1 MAEKSKSFDSLLE
14 RLEKIVEELESGD
27 LPLEKSI
34 ARYEEGVKLL
44 KECYAFLE
52 KAEKKIQKLV
62 KREDGTFS
70 LEDFEPEKGEKAEE

>member
-1 MAEKSKSFDSLLE
+1 MPEKNKSFEASLE
-14 RLEKIVEELESGD
+14 KLEKIVEELEGGD

-34 ARYEEGVKLL
+34 KRYEDGVKLL

-62 KREDGTFS
+62 KRDDGTFS
-70 LEDFEPEKGEKAEE
+70 LQDFQPKEDAEE

>member
-1 MAEKSKSFDSLLE
+1 MTGKNESFEASLEK
-14 RLEKIVEELESGD
+14 LEKIVEELEGGD

-34 ARYEEGVKLL
+34 KRYEDGVKLL

-62 KREDGTFS
+62 KRDDGTFS
-70 LEDFEPEKGEKAEE
+70 LQDFQPEEDAKE

>member
-1 MAEKSKSFDSLLE
+1 MAGKNESFETSLEKLG
-14 RLEKIVEELESGD
+14 KIVEELEGGD

-34 ARYEEGVKLL
+34 KRYEDGVKLL

-62 KREDGTFS
+62 KRDDGTFS
-70 LEDFEPEKGEKAEE
+70 LQDFQPEEGAEG